1 MDTVGFACWEI
12 LLASLFPPF
21 LPYLLSTCYMSG
33 RGLETSHET
42 TMKTSQTLSLTSE
55 SGGGRGKKTGDFF
68 LDLEVQ
74 H

>member
-1 MDTVGFACWEI
+1 MDPVGVACWEI

-21 LPYLLSTCYMSG
+21 LQYLLSTCYMSG

-42 TMKTSQTLSLTSE
+42 TKTSQTLSLTSE

-68 LDLEVQ
+68 LDPEVP